1 VRIAVISP
9 FVDRQHGT
17 ERAVAELVDVLA
29 ADHKD
34 EIELYAQ
41 RVCDINLKNESAAG
55 TNSIRQINWHR
66 VGSLAGPHLIQFLGW
81 VFLNRFTRWRRE
93 RGTRKKP
100 DVVFSPGINAI
111 DADVILVHAVFHR
124 VAELQKSRE
133 SGGLR
138 HLHRKLYYALVCSLE
153 RRIYANPRVTLA
165 AVSRHTADQL
175 ARYFG
180 RNDVSVIPNG
190 VDGDHFSPASIATVR
205 EHSRQEWNCS
215 SQDFV
220 LLLIGND
227 WRNKGLKTLLQACST
242 CKDLPIRL
250 LVVGQ
255 DEQAPFRADAKNLG
269 LTSRVEFFAPV
280 QDVRIFYAAADLLVA
295 PSLEDSFNLPVLEA
309 MSCGLPVVVSSRAG
323 VSEWLVNAED
333 SVILKD
339 PENARELSEAIR
351 MLASNSSVRGAIA
364 ANARRTAKKLSWAA
378 HASELRKLMAKAA
391 LAKSAFTLP
400 DKSA

>member
-29 ADHKD
+29 SDHND

-81 VFLNRFTRWRRE
+81 VFLSRFTRWWRE

-124 VAELQKSRE
+124 LAELQKSRE

-269 LTSRVEFFAPV
+269 FISRVEFFAPV
-280 QDVRIFYAAADLLVA
+280 QDVRIFYAAADVLVA

-364 ANARRTAKKLSWAA
+364 ANARRTAKKLCWAA